1 MPIRETGHFTVNTL
15 GFSDVCQEVNQD
27 LRVKRVRKNVGLGV
41 KMTTMYERIDR
52 DVCNDT
58 R

>member
-1 MPIRETGHFTVNTL
+1 MG
-15 GFSDVCQEVNQD
+15 QEVNQD
-27 LRVKRVRKNVGLGV
+27 LRVKRVKKNVGLGV